1 MNSAAVLS
9 EKQESIAR
17 PEHRGAYLF
26 SPFVD
31 FMSFGG
37 TSLLLLFLVFLKPAD
52 EYRGIIALLMMIL
65 SNVINHPHFAHSY
78 QIFYR
83 GFSRKLRD
91 PVRPL
96 KLRARYAFAGFIAP
110 TLLAVFFAG
119 AISTSNAQLLGFAAN
134 VMAFFVG
141 WHYVKQ
147 GYGML
152 MVDCALK
159 RQFFTA
165 AEKRIFLFNS
175 YAVWIYAWI
184 KLNSAM
190 KQHDYFGIPF
200 STFEVPAALNAIAM
214 ASAIIFSG
222 ASLFVV
228 LRKLLR
234 TGGLPFNGVL
244 GYAVSLYPWLLFISV
259 EPLWVLVVPALHSL
273 QYLAV
278 VYRFETNYRRDRDA
292 ASLASH
298 DAHAPAGATHRGRA
312 RGLVAFALTGVA
324 LGALGFWILPELMNQ
339 YVPYDQSVFGT
350 KLFIF
355 VFWIFINVHHYFI
368 DNVIWR
374 RDNEEAQRYLFAARQ
389 A

>member
-9 EKQESIAR
+9 EKQQSIAR
-17 PEHRGAYLF
+17 SERRGAYLF
-26 SPFVD
+26 SPFID

-37 TSLLLLFLVFLKPAD
+37 TSLLLLFLVLLKPAD

-91 PVRPL
+91 PARPM
-96 KLRARYAFAGFIAP
+96 KLRARYAFAGLVAP
-110 TLLAVFFAG
+110 ALLVVFFAA
-119 AISTSNAQLLGFAAN
+119 AISTSNVQLLGYAAN
-134 VMAFFVG
+134 IMAFFVG

-175 YAVWIYAWI
+175 YAVWIYSWI
-184 KLNSAM
+184 SFNSVM
-190 KQHDYFGIPF
+190 KQQDYFGIPF
-200 STFEVPAALNAIAM
+200 STFAVPEAFNAFAM
-214 ASAIIFSG
+214 AGAIVFSSATV
-222 ASLFVV
+222 FVLV
-228 LRKLLR
+228 RKLLM
-234 TGGLPFNGVL
+234 TGALPFNGVL
-244 GYAVSLYPWLLFISV
+244 GYGVSLYPWLLFIRV
-259 EPLWVLVVPALHSL
+259 EPLWLLVVPALHSL

-278 VYRFETNYRRDRDA
+278 VYRFETNYRRDMDA

-298 DAHAPAGATHRGRA
+298 DAHAPEGPPKRGRA

-324 LGALGFWILPELMNQ
+324 LGVLGFWILPELMNK
-339 YVPYDQSVFGT
+339 YVPYDKSLFGAQ
-350 KLFIF
+350 LFIF